1 MSLRPPRSTRTDTL
15 FPYTTLFRSCRSRQI
30 GIEPLPDRDKRRMC
44 EIAVQAAP
52 YARLECEVAGLSVA
66 LPQPGKDAE
75 DLGVALRAKHFIGRA
90 KGVGV
95 GHARRCDIAPDH
107 RFLKFGR
114 DVAPRT
120 EAHTSELQALMPI

>member
-1 MSLRPPRSTRTDTL
+1 MR
-15 FPYTTLFRSCRSRQI
+15 
-30 GIEPLPDRDKRRMC
+30 

-95 GHARRCDIAPDH
+95 GHALRCDIAPDH
-107 RFLKFGR
+107 RFHQYGH
-114 DVAPRT
+114 DVAPP
-120 EAHTSELQALMPI
+120 ALKKLDTLIGRGTGKHVLTT